1 MAYLWITID
10 PSTAL
15 LTPRFMKR
23 CKEILEVIQTHA
35 EENWDYEGTELESI
49 ELIKYDVAV
58 DLKGSFLPKV

>member
-15 LTPRFMKR
+15 LTPRTIKR

-35 EENWDYEGTELESI
+35 EENWDYEDTELESI
-49 ELIKYDVAV
+49 ELIKLDVAV
-58 DLKGSFLPKV
+58 DLKGAFLPID